1 MDVFLAPLTHGCGIG
16 AASLS
21 SVASLRTP
29 VLGSSAVR
37 KLYGPH
43 RGFWYI
49 LLHPIHWDDPTEVMS
64 AAKVKEREGHG
75 YEYPVRGS
83 IVNLGSPVHGAGY
96 LMPALA
102 GYRQ

>member
-1 MDVFLAPLTHGCGIG
+1 MLRSCMPKRSI
-16 AASLS
+16 
-21 SVASLRTP
+21 SVQFS
-29 VLGSSAVR
+29 
-37 KLYGPH
+37 
-43 RGFWYI
+43 
-49 LLHPIHWDDPTEVMS
+49 MS

-83 IVNLGSPVHGAGY
+83 VVNLGSPVHGAGY